1 MMALLDSVIMAGP
14 PKPAPPKPVAQPPPA
29 RKTAVSNKNFVPHAP
44 NIAKA
49 KKPSARPPPPPKKA
63 PPPPKKDPN
72 LVSIAVLNKK
82 LNDNMDPTD

>member
-14 PKPAPPKPVAQPPPA
+14 PKPAPPKPAPEYRITQ
-29 RKTAVSNKNFVPHAP
+29 VSSKKFVPHAP
-44 NIAKA
+44 NLAKA

-82 LNDNMDPTD
+82 LNDNMDPKD